1 MIGVLDCFLDAL
13 QGFCEGPIRNNPPQD
28 LIKAKGSGHVRD
40 NFLVS
45 VFLHVSFQHDRD
57 VFLQVGRWLPRI
69 FNLFKATPADQDLKG
84 SCLRLE
90 PAVDKMIDDMPVGI
104 MSHMAEEL
112 LVHIQGLVGIKL
124 QPTCVSLA
132 HDPSDQIL
140 DLKHPTRR
148 GFDHLRRTAPGH
160 IEL

>member
-1 MIGVLDCFLDAL
+1 MIGVLDCFLEAL

-45 VFLHVSFQHDRD
+45 VFLH
-57 VFLQVGRWLPRI
+57 
-69 FNLFKATPADQDLKG
+69 ATPADQDLKG
-84 SCLRLE
+84 SCLRIE
-90 PAVDKMIDDMPVGI
+90 TAVDKMIDDMPVGI
-104 MSHMAEEL
+104 VGHMAEEL

-132 HDPSDQIL
+132 HNPSDQIW
-140 DLKHPTRR
+140 DLEDPTRL